1 MRLLRLKSDNN
12 LTDSRKIN
20 QFLKLVKRAKL
31 TQTCAYRLSP
41 ITGYRLY
48 RTGLML

>member
-12 LTDSRKIN
+12 LTDSRKIK

-31 TQTCAYRLSP
+31 T
-41 ITGYRLY
+41 
-48 RTGLML
+48 